1 MRGSRLKGVK
11 KQRYSTNLTKTQ
23 WKVIKPM
30 LPTESTG
37 RRPRCRH
44 AILNALWFVVVT
56 GIPWRLLPREFP
68 AWQTVYYHFRRW
80 SRLGY
85 WKRLHHLLRALIRV
99 KMNRHKHPT
108 AGCLDSQSV
117 KTTAVAGVRGFD
129 AAKKVTGRKR
139 HLLCD
144 TQGLALELVV
154 TPANISESQGAR
166 LLGRCMGR
174 RRGVTKKLRRVWVD
188 AGYKAG
194 AIAWYEQKRGV
205 TLEIVT
211 RDKQHCGFI
220 LQKRRWVIERTFS
233 WLCAHRR
240 LARDYEGCIAHS
252 EALVWMALS
261 RILLKRLA

>member
-1 MRGSRLKGVK
+1 VK
-11 KQRYSTNLTKTQ
+11 KPRYSTNLTKTQ
-23 WKVIKPM
+23 YKVIKAM
-30 LPTESTG
+30 LPKEPIG
-37 RRPRCRH
+37 RPPRCRH
-44 AILNALWFVVVT
+44 AMLNALWFVAVT
-56 GIPWRLLPREFP
+56 GIQWRLLPREFP
-68 AWQTVYYHFRRW
+68 PWQTVYYHFRRW

-85 WKRLHHLLRALIRV
+85 WKRIHHLLRALVRV
-99 KMNRHKHPT
+99 EMKRHKHPT

-117 KTTAVAGVRGFD
+117 KTTSVAGVRGFD
-129 AAKKVTGRKR
+129 NGKKVKGRKR

-166 LLGRCMGR
+166 LVCRKMGR

-194 AIAWYEQKRGV
+194 AIEWCQQKRGV
-205 TLEIVT
+205 VLEVVT
-211 RDKQHCGFI
+211 KDKEQSGFV

-233 WLCAHRR
+233 WLSAHRR
-240 LARDYEGCIAHS
+240 LARDYEGCLAHS
-252 EALVWMALS
+252 EALIWIALS

>member
-1 MRGSRLKGVK
+1 MAHQLQYQETALQPRLLTTGSLGQAARD
-11 KQRYSTNLTKTQ
+11 
-23 WKVIKPM
+23 
-30 LPTESTG
+30 
-37 RRPRCRH
+37 RP
-44 AILNALWFVVVT
+44 AISLLVT
-56 GIPWRLLPREFP
+56 GIPN
-68 AWQTVYYHFRRW
+68 
-80 SRLGY
+80 G
-85 WKRLHHLLRALIRV
+85 
-99 KMNRHKHPT
+99 
-108 AGCLDSQSV
+108 
-117 KTTAVAGVRGFD
+117 
-129 AAKKVTGRKR
+129 AAS
-139 HLLCD
+139 
-144 TQGLALELVV
+144 V

-205 TLEIVT
+205 TLEVVT